1 MENYEVICEIGK
13 GSFGSVH
20 KIRRVRDS
28 KILVWKE
35 LNYGKMTEKEKQQ
48 LVAEVNILRELRHP
62 NIVRYYDRIIDKV
75 KAKIYIVM
83 EYCENGDMKQLLRNC
98 KKDKDHISEEVIWKV
113 FMQIILALYECH
125 HRKEGK
131 IIHRDLKPGNVF
143 FDSKNNVK
151 LGDFGLAR
159 ILDKDSQYAYS
170 HVGTPYYM
178 SPEQI
183 NDSKY
188 NEKTDIWSAGCVLY
202 EMAALKPPFE
212 AESQFSLAS
221 KIRAGKF
228 NRLPEKYSEELSRV
242 IRWML
247 SIKPEERPNIDDL
260 LNVPQISLRIREK
273 RFRENQRVLQ
283 KKKEECE
290 KREMQVIAKENTLK
304 KLEEVIKNKKEHLK
318 VIEKKVNELKLNRSK
333 TYHMKSG
340 VSDLDV
346 ESIPDQK
353 YSTVVSEGVK
363 QIFSD
368 NKKHCIESAL
378 KQGYTPNSKLK
389 HFLKS

>member
-1 MENYEVICEIGK
+1 
-13 GSFGSVH
+13 
-20 KIRRVRDS
+20 
-28 KILVWKE
+28 
-35 LNYGKMTEKEKQQ
+35 
-48 LVAEVNILRELRHP
+48 
-62 NIVRYYDRIIDKV
+62 
-75 KAKIYIVM
+75 M
-83 EYCENGDMKQLLRNC
+83 EYCENGDMKQLL
-98 KKDKDHISEEVIWKV
+98 KKCRKEKDHISEEVIWKV
-113 FMQIILALYECH
+113 FMQVVLALYECH

-143 FDSKNNVK
+143 FDAKNNVK

-159 ILDKDSQYAYS
+159 VLDKDSQYAYS

-212 AESQFSLAS
+212 AETQFSLAA
-221 KIRAGKF
+221 KIKTGKF
-228 NRLPEKYSEELSRV
+228 SKLPEKYSEELSRV

-247 SIKPEERPNIDDL
+247 SVEAEERPGIDDL

-273 RFRENQRVLQ
+273 RYRENQRVLQ
-283 KKKEECE
+283 KKKEDYE
-290 KREMQVIAKENTLK
+290 KRELQVIAKENSLK
-304 KLEEVIKNKKEHLK
+304 KLEEFVKNKKEELF
-318 VIEKKVNELKLNRSK
+318 VMEKKVKELKHVKSK
-333 TYHMKSG
+333 ISATHIQSTITNYDSEILK
-340 VSDLDV
+340 DK
-346 ESIPDQK
+346 K
-353 YSTVVSEGVK
+353 YATVNDGAK

-368 NKKHCIESAL
+368 DKKKSIESIL

-389 HFLKS
+389 HFLKA

>member
-1 MENYEVICEIGK
+1 MDCYEVVCEIGK

-20 KIRRVRDS
+20 KIRRVCDN

-75 KAKIYIVM
+75 RAKIYIVM
-83 EYCENGDMKQLLRNC
+83 EYCENGDMKQLLRKC
-98 KKDKDHISEEVIWKV
+98 RKDKDHISEEVIWKV
-113 FMQIILALYECH
+113 FMQIVLALYECH

-143 FDSKNNVK
+143 FDAKNNVK

-159 ILDKDSQYAYS
+159 VLDKGSQYAYS

-202 EMAALKPPFE
+202 EMAALRPPFE
-212 AESQFSLAS
+212 AENQFSLAT
-221 KIRAGKF
+221 KIRAGNF
-228 NRLPEKYSEELSRV
+228 NKLSEKYSEELSRV

-247 SIKPEERPNIDDL
+247 SIRPEERPSIDNL

-273 RFRENQRVLQ
+273 RFRENQKVLQ
-283 KKKEECE
+283 KKKEEYE
-290 KREMQVIAKENTLK
+290 KKELQVIARESALK
-304 KLEEVIKNKKEHLK
+304 KLEDVIKSKKEQLK
-318 VIEKKVNELKLNRSK
+318 VIEKRINELKLNISK
-333 TYHMKSG
+333 TSHMKSSISS
-340 VSDLDV
+340 SDL
-346 ESIPDQK
+346 ESLPNQK
-353 YSTVVSEGVK
+353 YSTVSEGVK

-368 NKKHCIESAL
+368 NKKHSIESIL
-378 KQGYTPNSKLK
+378 K
-389 HFLKS
+389 